1 MLSGDTKL
9 QYQQHPYEVSGR
21 KEIRSCGILLKI
33 RKAKKKKEKKSKIFL
48 FNVVKKKKRK
58 KGSVY
63 KRVRVRRV

>member
-9 QYQQHPYEVSGR
+9 QQYQQHPYEVSGR

-48 FNVVKKKKRK
+48 FNVVKKKKKRK
-58 KGSVY
+58 AVY
-63 KRVRVRRV
+63 TRG